1 MTDSAN
7 GNADAYK
14 DTVFLPKTDFPM
26 RGELPKKEPE
36 TVARWQQSDLYKKL
50 RETAAGRPKYVLH
63 DGPPYANGDIH
74 MGHALNKILKDV
86 INRSWQAMGYD
97 APYVPGWDC
106 HGLPIEWK
114 IEEKYRAEG
123 KNKDD
128 VAPLDFRAE
137 CRAFAQ
143 KWVDTQSA
151 QFQRLGVIG
160 DWKTPYL
167 TMTKPAEAQIVRE
180 IHKFLMNGL
189 LYKGVKPVMWSVVE
203 KTALAEAEVEYKEH
217 KSITVW
223 VKFPVAKACRALH
236 KLLGRSENSGEYVP
250 HEKPA
255 SVVIWTTTP
264 WTLPSNKAIACNP
277 ELTYVVIELTQDL
290 PDGRAHAG
298 ERFIVAED
306 LLHKFLSDT
315 KIAPEIINKSYTI
328 PGQMLVSDD
337 HLLQAESSYEF
348 PNGIT
353 CHHPLHG
360 QGYDYDIPMLAGDFV
375 TADAGTG
382 FVHIAP
388 SHGED
393 DYWLYMKHFGAK
405 DIPDNVTD
413 DGKYRDHVPLF
424 AGKEVLTQKGEMGD
438 GNFAVLK
445 ALDEAGNLLAKGSIR
460 HEYPHSWRSKAPLIF
475 RTTPQWFIAMDDK
488 RSDSPQTPNG
498 GNDQRTLRQTAL
510 DAIKE
515 TDWYPAKG
523 ETRITAMI
531 ENRPDWCISRQR
543 AWGVPIALFV
553 HKETDEPLRD
563 EAVLKRIAAAFEAE
577 GSDAWWQHDAQYF
590 LGTQYKAED
599 YTQIFDIVDVW
610 FESGSTHAF
619 VLGDTRTWPAFEG
632 VEKADLYLEGSDQH
646 RGWFHSS
653 LLESCGTNAHAPF
666 KGVLTH
672 GFVLEEKG
680 YKMSKSVGNVV
691 DPLQMMEQHGADII
705 RLWTMLSDYS
715 EDIRIGKE
723 TLKVTA
729 DLYRRL
735 RNTFRYLLGALDGLT
750 NEELIPAD
758 EYKNMPELERLML
771 HWLAEL
777 DQDVRGYVT
786 NYEFGKLA
794 HRLHNFC
801 ANELSAFYFDIRKDS
816 LYCDHPDDLR
826 RRACRTVMKEI
837 FSCLTAWL
845 APMLCFTAEEAWQHR
860 PQGVFGD
867 EESVHLRIFPEI
879 PKHWNNQALAFKW
892 HKIDKVRKSVLSAL
906 EEKRGNKTIGSSLEA
921 NITIY
926 LHPDDFDEKILGHV
940 NWAEICISSHA
951 SYKYASR
958 DEELPSTEELA
969 ATRKTDGVLVRIET
983 AEGCKCDRCWKI
995 LPEVG
1000 QDAAHKG
1007 LCARCADAVRKYA
1020 RKMAA

>member
-1 MTDSAN
+1 MSDSTHSNAP
-7 GNADAYK
+7 GNTDAYK

-36 TVARWQQSDLYKKL
+36 IVKRWQQADLYKKL
-50 RETAAGRPKYVLH
+50 RDGSAGRPKYVLH

-86 INRSWQAMGYD
+86 INRSWQSMGYD

-128 VAPLDFRAE
+128 VSPLDFRAE

-143 KWVDTQSA
+143 KWVDTQGQ

-223 VKFPVAKACRALH
+223 AKFPVVKCPNDPSLE
-236 KLLGRSENSGEYVP
+236 G
-250 HEKPA
+250 A

-264 WTLPSNKAIACNP
+264 WTLPSNRAIAYGEKINYAIYTVTAV
-277 ELTYVVIELTQDL
+277 EEGSKAKV
-290 PDGRAHAG
+290 G
-298 ERFIVAED
+298 ERIIVSAALAEG
-306 LLHKFLSDT
+306 FSESVMNSS
-315 KIAPEIINKSYTI
+315 KIKSWTEENEFKGSELAGTI
-328 PGQMLVSDD
+328 
-337 HLLQAESSYEF
+337 
-348 PNGIT
+348 
-353 CHHPLHG
+353 CHHPLRG
-360 QGYDYDIPMLAGDFV
+360 QGYDYDIPVLAGDFV
-375 TADAGTG
+375 TEDTGTG

-413 DGKYRDHVPLF
+413 DGKFRDHVPLF

-445 ALDEAGNLLAKGSIR
+445 ALDEAGGLLAKGSVR

-475 RTTPQWFIAMDDK
+475 RTTPQWFIAMDSREKDVAV
-488 RSDSPQTPNG
+488 TGNG
-498 GNDQRTLRQTAL
+498 GNDLPSLRTVAL
-510 DAIKE
+510 EAIKE
-515 TDWYPAKG
+515 TKWYPAKG

-543 AWGVPIALFV
+543 AWGVPIAVFV
-553 HKETDEPLRD
+553 DKKTDQPLRD
-563 EAVLKRIAAAFEAE
+563 EAVLTRIADAFEAE
-577 GSDAWWQHDAQYF
+577 GSDAWWKHDAQYF
-590 LGTQYKAED
+590 LGSKYKAED

-619 VLGDTRTWPAFEG
+619 VLGDTDTWPAFKG

-653 LLESCGTNAHAPF
+653 LLESCGTNSHAPF
-666 KGVLTH
+666 KAVLTH
-672 GFVLEEKG
+672 GFVLDEKG

-691 DPLQMMEQHGADII
+691 DPLEMMEQHGADII

-750 NEELIPAD
+750 ADELIPAS
-758 EYKNMPELERLML
+758 EYKNMPELERLVL

-777 DQDVRGYVT
+777 DEEIRGYVT
-786 NYEFGKLA
+786 NYEFGKMA

-801 ANELSAFYFDIRKDS
+801 ANELSAFYFRYPERQP
-816 LYCDHPDDLR
+816 LLR
-826 RRACRTVMKEI
+826 SPERY
-837 FSCLTAWL
+837 
-845 APMLCFTAEEAWQHR
+845 APPRLPH
-860 PQGVFGD
+860 GD
-867 EESVHLRIFPEI
+867 ERDFQLPRYMALTHAVLYSRRSMATPPARRVRQRRQRSPADI
-879 PKHWNNQALAFKW
+879 PGYSGNM
-892 HKIDKVRKSVLSAL
+892 
-906 EEKRGNKTIGSSLEA
+906 EK
-921 NITIY
+921 
-926 LHPDDFDEKILGHV
+926 
-940 NWAEICISSHA
+940 
-951 SYKYASR
+951 
-958 DEELPSTEELA
+958 
-969 ATRKTDGVLVRIET
+969 
-983 AEGCKCDRCWKI
+983 
-995 LPEVG
+995 
-1000 QDAAHKG
+1000 
-1007 LCARCADAVRKYA
+1007 
-1020 RKMAA
+1020 

>member
-1 MTDSAN
+1 MTESTTS
-7 GNADAYK
+7 NADAYK
-14 DTVFLPKTDFPM
+14 DTVFLPKTEFPM

-36 TVARWQQSDLYKKL
+36 TVKRWQSIDLYKKL
-50 RETAAGRPKYVLH
+50 RATSAGREKFILH

-86 INRSWQAMGYD
+86 INRSYQALGKD

-128 VAPLDFRAE
+128 VSPLAFRAE

-160 DWKTPYL
+160 DWATPYL

-223 VKFPVAKACRALH
+223 AKFPLRAWLQG
-236 KLLGRSENSGEYVP
+236 KKDKFDPENTSII
-250 HEKPA
+250 
-255 SVVIWTTTP
+255 IWTTTP
-264 WTLPSNKAIACNP
+264 WTLPSNRAIAHGNF
-277 ELTYVVIELTQDL
+277 TYAALKVK
-290 PDGRAHAG
+290 A
-298 ERFIVAED
+298 VAED
-306 LLHKFLSDT
+306 SRAKVGETLLVAEALAERLAADAKITEFEIVDT
-315 KIAPEIINKSYTI
+315 FEPSAFKGA
-328 PGQMLVSDD
+328 V
-337 HLLQAESSYEF
+337 AR
-348 PNGIT
+348 
-353 CHHPLHG
+353 HPLHG
-360 QGYDYDIPMLAGDFV
+360 QGYDFDVPVLAGDFV
-375 TADAGTG
+375 TTDAGTG

-393 DYWLYMKHFGAK
+393 DYWLYMKHFGAR

-413 DGKYRDHVPLF
+413 DGKFRDHVPLF

-445 ALDEAGNLLAKGSIR
+445 ALDEAGGLLAKGSVR

-475 RTTPQWFIAMDDK
+475 RTTPQWFIAMDEADI
-488 RSDSPQTPNG
+488 NG
-498 GNDQRTLRQTAL
+498 KKLRDVAL
-510 DAIKE
+510 AAIKD
-515 TDWYPAKG
+515 TTWYPAKG

-543 AWGVPIALFV
+543 SWGVPIALFV
-553 HKETDEPLRD
+553 NKATDEPLRD
-563 EAVLKRIAAAFEAE
+563 EDVLKRIGDAFETE
-577 GSDAWWQHDAQYF
+577 GSDAWWIHDAQFF
-590 LGTQYKAED
+590 LGDKYKADD
-599 YTQIFDIVDVW
+599 YHQIFDIVDVW
-610 FESGSTHAF
+610 FESGCTHAF
-619 VLGDTRTWPAFEG
+619 VLGDTKTWPAFKG
-632 VEKADLYLEGSDQH
+632 VKKADLYLEGSDQH

-653 LLESCGTNAHAPF
+653 LLESCGANGHAPF
-666 KGVLTH
+666 EAVLTH
-672 GFVLEEKG
+672 GFVLDEKG

-691 DPLQMMEQHGADII
+691 DPLEMMNVHGADII

-735 RNTFRYLLGALDGLT
+735 RNTFRYLLGALEGMDKT
-750 NEELIPAD
+750 ELIPAT
-758 EYKNMPELERLML
+758 EYQNMPELERLVL
-771 HWLAEL
+771 HWLSEL
-777 DQDVRGYVT
+777 DAEMRGYIA
-786 NYEFGKLA
+786 NYEFGRLA

-816 LYCDHPDDLR
+816 LYCDRPDDEK
-826 RRACRTVMKEI
+826 RRACRTVMTHI
-837 FSCLTAWL
+837 FDCLVTWL
-845 APMLCFTAEEAWQHR
+845 APMLCFTAEEAWAQR
-860 PQGVFGD
+860 PQGVFENAD
-867 EESVHLRIFPEI
+867 SVHLRTFPVI
-879 PKHWNNQALAFKW
+879 PADWKNPALAEKW
-892 HKIDKVRKSVLSAL
+892 TKIQDVRNVVLFSL
-906 EEKRGNKTIGSSLEA
+906 ETDRKEKIIGSSLEGQA
-921 NITIY
+921 EITVNTEFKNVFINI
-926 LHPDDFDEKILGHV
+926 DM
-940 NWAEICISSHA
+940 AEICITSKTKIEFSEEQKNFHA
-951 SYKYASR
+951 STTKAQ
-958 DEELPSTEELA
+958 
-969 ATRKTDGVLVRIET
+969 
-983 AEGCKCDRCWKI
+983 GCKCERCWKI

-1000 QDAAHKG
+1000 SDKEHKG
-1007 LCARCADAVRKYA
+1007 LCARCADAVRWYA
-1020 RKMAA
+1020 KRKMAA

>member
-1 MTDSAN
+1 MIFQGFLAIVPVTFLILMDCMMTDSAPGKTDVN
-7 GNADAYK
+7 SDDYK

-26 RGELPKKEPE
+26 RGELPKREPE
-36 TVARWQQSDLYKKL
+36 TVKRWQQDDLYGQL
-50 RETAAGRPKYVLH
+50 RAASNGKPKYVLH

-167 TMTKPAEAQIVRE
+167 TMTKKAEAQIVRE

-223 VKFPVAKACRALH
+223 VKFPIAQSKDAALN
-236 KLLGRSENSGEYVP
+236 G
-250 HEKPA
+250 A
-255 SVVIWTTTP
+255 AIVIWTTTP
-264 WTLPSNKAIACNP
+264 WTLPSNRAIAFG
-277 ELTYVVIELTQDL
+277 EKIEYAAYEVQS
-290 PDGRAHAG
+290 
-298 ERFIVAED
+298 VAEGARAKVGEV
-306 LLHKFLSDT
+306 LVLSKGLAEAVQKEA
-315 KIAPEIINKSYTI
+315 KIESWRVVKELK
-328 PGQMLVSDD
+328 GSDF
-337 HLLQAESSYEF
+337 A
-348 PNGIT
+348 GVI

-360 QGYDYDIPMLAGDFV
+360 QGYDYDIPLLAGDFV
-375 TADAGTG
+375 TEDTGTG
-382 FVHIAP
+382 FVHCAP

-405 DIPDNVTD
+405 DIPDNVSD
-413 DGKYRDHVPLF
+413 DGKFREHVPLF
-424 AGKEVLTQKGEMGD
+424 AGLEVLTQKGEMGD

-445 ALDEAGNLLAKGSIR
+445 ALDEAGGLLAKGSIR

-475 RTTPQWFIAMDDK
+475 RTTPQWFIAMDDAK
-488 RSDSPQTPNG
+488 IEG
-498 GNDQRTLRQTAL
+498 KTLRETAL
-510 DAIKE
+510 AAIKD
-515 TDWYPAKG
+515 THWYPAKG

-553 HKETDEPLRD
+553 NKQTDEPLRD
-563 EAVLKRIAAAFEAE
+563 EAVLKRISDAFEAE
-577 GSDAWWQHDAQYF
+577 GSDAWWSKDAQYF
-590 LGTQYKAED
+590 LGDQYKAED
-599 YTQIFDIVDVW
+599 YQQIFDIVDVW
-610 FESGSTHAF
+610 FESGSTHSF
-619 VLGDTRTWPAFEG
+619 VLGDTDTWPAFKG

-653 LLESCGTNAHAPF
+653 LLESCGTTGHAPF

-672 GFVLEEKG
+672 GFVLDEKG
-680 YKMSKSVGNVV
+680 YKMSKSLGNVI
-691 DPLQMMEQHGADII
+691 DPLLMMEQHGADII

-723 TLKVTA
+723 TLKVTG

-735 RNTFRYLLGALDGLT
+735 RNTYRYLLGALEGLST
-750 NEELIPAD
+750 DELIPRS
-758 EYKNMPELERLML
+758 EYQNMPELERLVL
-771 HWLAEL
+771 HWLSEL

-786 NYEFGKLA
+786 NYEFGRMA

-816 LYCDHPDDLR
+816 LYCDHESDLR

-837 FSCLTAWL
+837 FDCLVTWL
-845 APMLCFTAEEAWQHR
+845 SPMLCFTSEEAWQHR
-860 PQGVFGD
+860 PAGVFED
-867 EESVHLRIFPEI
+867 AKSVHMRSFPVI
-879 PKHWNNQALAFKW
+879 PVAWRDDDLAAKWEHVRNVRGLVMALLEPKRAE
-892 HKIDKVRKSVLSAL
+892 KV
-906 EEKRGNKTIGSSLEA
+906 IGSSLEA
-921 NITIY
+921 APLLTLDVETIKA
-926 LHPDDFDEKILGHV
+926 LDGVDM
-940 NWAEICISSHA
+940 AEISITSSVSIDQGA
-951 SYKYASR
+951 EADYKF
-958 DEELPSTEELA
+958 
-969 ATRKTDGVLVRIET
+969 RK
-983 AEGCKCDRCWKI
+983 AEGCKCERCWKI

-1020 RKMAA
+1020 RKLAA

>member
-1 MTDSAN
+1 MTDSTN
-7 GNADAYK
+7 SNADAYK
-14 DTVFLPKTDFPM
+14 DTVFLPKTEFPM

-36 TVARWQQSDLYKKL
+36 TVKRWQQADLYQKL
-50 RETAAGRPKYVLH
+50 RDASAGKPKYVLH

-86 INRSWQAMGYD
+86 INRSWQSMGYD

-128 VAPLDFRAE
+128 VDALTFRAE

-223 VKFPVAKACRALH
+223 VKFPVAKASDPALN
-236 KLLGRSENSGEYVP
+236 G
-250 HEKPA
+250 A

-264 WTLPSNKAIACNP
+264 WTLPSNRAIAYG
-277 ELTYVVIELTQDL
+277 EKITYAVYKVES
-290 PDGRAHAG
+290 
-298 ERFIVAED
+298 VAEGARAKAGD
-306 LLHKFLSDT
+306 LLVLSKGLAEAVQKEA
-315 KIAPEIINKSYTI
+315 KIESWSVLKELSGAALAGTI
-328 PGQMLVSDD
+328 
-337 HLLQAESSYEF
+337 
-348 PNGIT
+348 

-375 TADAGTG
+375 TEDTGTG
-382 FVHIAP
+382 FVHMAP

-405 DIPDNVTD
+405 DIPDNVSD
-413 DGKYRDHVPLF
+413 DGKFRDHVPLF

-445 ALDEAGNLLAKGSIR
+445 ALDEAGGLLSKGSIR

-475 RTTPQWFIAMDDK
+475 RTTPQWFIAMDTREDVAGNGK
-488 RSDSPQTPNG
+488 G
-498 GNDQRTLRQTAL
+498 GNDLPSLRTVAL
-510 DAIKE
+510 ESIKE
-515 TDWYPAKG
+515 TKWYPAKG

-531 ENRPDWCISRQR
+531 EQRPDWCISRQR

-553 HKETDEPLRD
+553 NKATDVPLRD
-563 EAVLKRIAAAFEAE
+563 QDVLTRIADAFETE

-590 LGTQYKAED
+590 LGDKYKAED

-619 VLGDTRTWPAFEG
+619 VLGDTKTWPAFKG

-653 LLESCGTNAHAPF
+653 LLESCGTNSHAPF
-666 KGVLTH
+666 KAVLTH
-672 GFVLEEKG
+672 GFVLDEKG

-691 DPLQMMEQHGADII
+691 DPLVMMEQHGADII

-735 RNTFRYLLGALDGLT
+735 RNTFRYLLGALEGLSK
-750 NEELIPAD
+750 EELVTAS
-758 EYKNMPELERLML
+758 EYKNMPELERLVL
-771 HWLAEL
+771 HWLSEL
-777 DQDVRGYVT
+777 DGDIRGYVT
-786 NYEFGKLA
+786 NYEFGKMA

-816 LYCDHPDDLR
+816 LYCDHTDDMR
-826 RRACRTVMKEI
+826 RRACRTVMMHI
-837 FSCLTAWL
+837 FDCLVTWL
-845 APMLCFTAEEAWQHR
+845 APMLCFTTEEAWQHR
-860 PQGVFGD
+860 PQAVFGK
-867 EESVHLRIFPEI
+867 EESIHMRNFPTI
-879 PKHWNNQALAFKW
+879 PSEWKDDALAAKW
-892 HKIDKVRKSVLSAL
+892 DTVRDVRSQVMALLEPKRAEKV
-906 EEKRGNKTIGSSLEA
+906 IGSSLEA
-921 NITIY
+921 APALKLDADSLKAITGI
-926 LHPDDFDEKILGHV
+926 DM
-940 NWAEICISSHA
+940 AETCITSQVEISAAAEA
-951 SYKYASR
+951 SYEFK
-958 DEELPSTEELA
+958 
-969 ATRKTDGVLVRIET
+969 K
-983 AEGCKCDRCWKI
+983 AEGCKCERCWKV

-1000 QDAAHKG
+1000 QDKEHKG
-1007 LCARCADAVRKYA
+1007 LCARCAEAVRKYA
-1020 RKMAA
+1020 KKLAA

>member
-1 MTDSAN
+1 MSDSTNSNAP
-7 GNADAYK
+7 GNTDAYK

-26 RGELPKKEPE
+26 RGELPKREPE
-36 TVARWQQSDLYKKL
+36 TVKRWQQADLYKKL
-50 RETAAGRPKYVLH
+50 RETSAGRPKYVLH

-128 VAPLDFRAE
+128 ISPLDFRAE

-160 DWKTPYL
+160 DWDTPYL

-223 VKFPVAKACRALH
+223 VKFPVAKASDPALN
-236 KLLGRSENSGEYVP
+236 G
-250 HEKPA
+250 A

-264 WTLPSNKAIACNP
+264 WTLPSNRAIAYG
-277 ELTYVVIELTQDL
+277 EKIGYAVYTVTEIE
-290 PDGRAHAG
+290 DGSRTKIG
-298 ERFIVAED
+298 ERLIVSEALADDMKDSVKEIAKIKSWTLDKKFKGAD
-306 LLHKFLSDT
+306 LAGT
-315 KIAPEIINKSYTI
+315 VCA
-328 PGQMLVSDD
+328 
-337 HLLQAESSYEF
+337 
-348 PNGIT
+348 
-353 CHHPLHG
+353 HPLSGH
-360 QGYDYDIPMLAGDFV
+360 GYDYDIPMLAGDFV
-375 TADAGTG
+375 TEDTGTG

-405 DIPDNVTD
+405 DIPDNVSD

-445 ALDEAGNLLAKGSIR
+445 ALDEAGGLLAKGSVR

-475 RTTPQWFIAMDDK
+475 RTTPQWFIAMDDREK
-488 RSDSPQTPNG
+488 DVAVTGNG
-498 GNDQRTLRQTAL
+498 GNDLPSLRDVAL
-510 DAIKE
+510 EAIKE
-515 TDWYPAKG
+515 TKWYPAKG

-543 AWGVPIALFV
+543 AWGVPIAVFV
-553 HKETDEPLRD
+553 DKKTDQPLRD
-563 EAVLKRIAAAFEAE
+563 QDALTRIADAFEAE
-577 GSDAWWQHDAQYF
+577 GSDAWWKHDAQYF
-590 LGTQYKAED
+590 LGDKYKAED

-619 VLGDTRTWPAFEG
+619 VLGDTKTWPAFKG

-653 LLESCGTNAHAPF
+653 LLESCGTNIHAPF
-666 KGVLTH
+666 KAVLTH
-672 GFVLEEKG
+672 GFVLDEKG

-691 DPLQMMEQHGADII
+691 DPLEMMEQHGADII

-750 NEELIPAD
+750 ADELIPAS
-758 EYKNMPELERLML
+758 EYKTMPELERLVL

-777 DQDVRGYVT
+777 DEEIRGYVT
-786 NYEFGKLA
+786 NYEFGKMA

-816 LYCDHPDDLR
+816 LYCDHPDDMR

-837 FSCLTAWL
+837 FNCLVTWL
-845 APMLCFTAEEAWQHR
+845 SPMLCFTTEEAWSHR
-860 PQGVFGD
+860 PQGVFGKED
-867 EESVHLRIFPEI
+867 SIHLRTFPEI
-879 PKHWNNQALAFKW
+879 PASWKNDALAVKW
-892 HKIDKVRKSVLSAL
+892 DAVRDVRAQVMALLEPKRAEKV
-906 EEKRGNKTIGSSLEA
+906 IGSSLEA
-921 NITIY
+921 APSLTLDATTIAALSGLDLAEISITSQIKISEGTESRY
-926 LHPDDFDEKILGHV
+926 AFDE
-940 NWAEICISSHA
+940 
-951 SYKYASR
+951 
-958 DEELPSTEELA
+958 
-969 ATRKTDGVLVRIET
+969 
-983 AEGCKCDRCWKI
+983 AEGCKCERCWKI

-1000 QDAAHKG
+1000 QDKEHKG
-1007 LCARCADAVRKYA
+1007 LCTRCAEAVRKYA
-1020 RKMAA
+1020 KKMAA

>member
-1 MTDSAN
+1 MTDS
-7 GNADAYK
+7 NAPGTTDLYK
-14 DTVFLPKTDFPM
+14 DTVFLPRTDFPM
-26 RGELPKKEPE
+26 RGELPKREPE
-36 TVARWQQSDLYKKL
+36 TVMHWKHNDLYSKL
-50 RETAAGRPKYVLH
+50 RAQAAGRPKYILH

-128 VAPLDFRAE
+128 VSPLDFRAE

-143 KWVDTQSA
+143 KWVDTQAA

-160 DWKTPYL
+160 DWKNPYL
-167 TMTKPAEAQIVRE
+167 TMTKKAEAQIVRE

-223 VKFPVAKACRALH
+223 VKFPVAKASDEALT
-236 KLLGRSENSGEYVP
+236 G
-250 HEKPA
+250 A

-264 WTLPSNKAIACNP
+264 WTLPSNRAIAYGEKIDYAVYEVQSVSEGARAKAGDRLIVSKGLAEAVQKEAKIESWIIVK
-277 ELTYVVIELTQDL
+277 EL
-290 PDGRAHAG
+290 PGAAFAG
-298 ERFIVAED
+298 TV
-306 LLHKFLSDT
+306 
-315 KIAPEIINKSYTI
+315 
-328 PGQMLVSDD
+328 
-337 HLLQAESSYEF
+337 
-348 PNGIT
+348 

-375 TADAGTG
+375 TEDTGTG
-382 FVHIAP
+382 FVHCAP

-405 DIPDNVTD
+405 DIPDNVSD
-413 DGKYRDHVPLF
+413 DGKFRDHVPLF

-445 ALDEAGNLLAKGSIR
+445 ALDEAGGLLGKGSIR

-475 RTTPQWFIAMDDK
+475 RTTPQWFIAMDD
-488 RSDSPQTPNG
+488 RRIAARG
-498 GNDQRTLRQTAL
+498 GSGNNDQRSLRETAL

-515 TDWYPAKG
+515 TNWYPAKG

-553 HKETDEPLRD
+553 NKQTDEPLRD
-563 EAVLKRIAAAFEAE
+563 EAVLKRISDAFEAE
-577 GSDAWWQHDAQYF
+577 GSDAWWSHDAQYF
-590 LGTQYKAED
+590 LGDQYKAED
-599 YTQIFDIVDVW
+599 YQQIFDIVDVW
-610 FESGSTHAF
+610 FESGSTHSF
-619 VLGDTRTWPAFEG
+619 VLGDTETWPAFKG

-653 LLESCGTNAHAPF
+653 LLESCGTNGHAPF

-672 GFVLEEKG
+672 GFVLDEKG
-680 YKMSKSVGNVV
+680 YKMSKSLGNVV
-691 DPLQMMEQHGADII
+691 DPLEMMGQHGADII

-723 TLKVTA
+723 TLKVTG

-735 RNTFRYLLGALDGLT
+735 RNTYRYLLGALEGLSA
-750 NEELIPAD
+750 EELIPRSD
-758 EYKNMPELERLML
+758 YKNMPELERLVL

-786 NYEFGKLA
+786 NYDFGRMA

-801 ANELSAFYFDIRKDS
+801 ANELSALYFDVRKDS

-837 FSCLTAWL
+837 FDCLVSWL
-845 APMLCFTAEEAWQHR
+845 SPMLCFTSEEAWQHR
-860 PQGVFGD
+860 PRAVFGN
-867 EESVHLRIFPEI
+867 EESVHMRSFPEI
-879 PKHWNNQALAFKW
+879 PADWRDEA
-892 HKIDKVRKSVLSAL
+892 LSAKWDHVRAVRGLVMAML
-906 EEKRGNKTIGSSLEA
+906 EPKRAEKVIGSSLEA
-921 NITIY
+921 APVLTLDVHSIKALAGVDLAEISITSQITINQGT
-926 LHPDDFDEKILGHV
+926 LPDYQFQK
-940 NWAEICISSHA
+940 
-951 SYKYASR
+951 
-958 DEELPSTEELA
+958 
-969 ATRKTDGVLVRIET
+969 
-983 AEGCKCDRCWKI
+983 AEGCKCERCWKI

-1000 QDAAHKG
+1000 QDAEHKG
-1007 LCARCADAVRKYA
+1007 LCARCAEAVRRFVKK
-1020 RKMAA
+1020 RAA

>member
-1 MTDSAN
+1 MSDSTHSNAP
-7 GNADAYK
+7 GNTDAYK

-36 TVARWQQSDLYKKL
+36 IVKRWQQADLYKKL
-50 RETAAGRPKYVLH
+50 RDGSAGRPKYVLH

-86 INRSWQAMGYD
+86 INRSWQSMGYD

-128 VAPLDFRAE
+128 VSPLDFRAE

-143 KWVDTQSA
+143 KWVDTQGQ

-223 VKFPVAKACRALH
+223 AKFPVVKCPNDPSLE
-236 KLLGRSENSGEYVP
+236 G
-250 HEKPA
+250 A

-264 WTLPSNKAIACNP
+264 WTLPSNRAIAYGEKINYAIYTVTAV
-277 ELTYVVIELTQDL
+277 EEGSKAKV
-290 PDGRAHAG
+290 G
-298 ERFIVAED
+298 ERIIVSAALAEG
-306 LLHKFLSDT
+306 FSESVMNSS
-315 KIAPEIINKSYTI
+315 KIKSWTEENEFKGSELAGTI
-328 PGQMLVSDD
+328 
-337 HLLQAESSYEF
+337 
-348 PNGIT
+348 
-353 CHHPLHG
+353 CHHPLRG
-360 QGYDYDIPMLAGDFV
+360 QGYDYDIPVLAGDFV
-375 TADAGTG
+375 TEDTGTG

-413 DGKYRDHVPLF
+413 DGKFRDHVPLF

-445 ALDEAGNLLAKGSIR
+445 ALDEAGGLLAKGSVR

-475 RTTPQWFIAMDDK
+475 RTTPQWFIAMDSREKDVAV
-488 RSDSPQTPNG
+488 TGNG
-498 GNDQRTLRQTAL
+498 GNDLPSLRTVAL
-510 DAIKE
+510 EAIKE
-515 TDWYPAKG
+515 TKWYPAKG

-543 AWGVPIALFV
+543 AWGVPIAVFV
-553 HKETDEPLRD
+553 DKKTDQPLRD
-563 EAVLKRIAAAFEAE
+563 EAVLTRIADAFEAE
-577 GSDAWWQHDAQYF
+577 GSDAWWKHDAQYF
-590 LGTQYKAED
+590 LGSKYKAED

-619 VLGDTRTWPAFEG
+619 VLGDTDTWPAFKG

-653 LLESCGTNAHAPF
+653 LLESCGTNSHAPF
-666 KGVLTH
+666 KAVLTH
-672 GFVLEEKG
+672 GFVLDEKG

-691 DPLQMMEQHGADII
+691 DPLEMMEQHGADII

-750 NEELIPAD
+750 ADELIPAS
-758 EYKNMPELERLML
+758 EYKNMPELERLVL

-777 DQDVRGYVT
+777 DEEIRGYVT
-786 NYEFGKLA
+786 NYEFGKMA

-816 LYCDHPDDLR
+816 LYCDHPSDMR

-837 FSCLTAWL
+837 FNCLVTWL
-845 APMLCFTAEEAWQHR
+845 SPMLCFTAEEAWQHR
-860 PQGVFGD
+860 PQGVFD
-867 EESVHLRIFPEI
+867 NADSVHQLTFPVI
-879 PKHWNNQALAFKW
+879 PATWKNDTLSRKWDTVRSVRSAVMLAIEP
-892 HKIDKVRKSVLSAL
+892 HRA
-906 EEKRGNKTIGSSLEA
+906 NKTIGSSLEA
-921 NITIY
+921 SPSVIIY
-926 LHPDDFDEKILGHV
+926 SKDILSDISGMDL
-940 NWAEICISSHA
+940 AEICIVSDTKIVNETSNDLASTIKNESS
-951 SYKYASR
+951 
-958 DEELPSTEELA
+958 L
-969 ATRKTDGVLVRIET
+969 DGHSEDGFSGLKVT
-983 AEGCKCDRCWKI
+983 FSKSEGCKCERCWKI

-1000 QDAAHKG
+1000 QDKEHKG
-1007 LCARCADAVRKYA
+1007 LCARCAEAVRKYA
-1020 RKMAA
+1020 KKLAA

>member
-1 MTDSAN
+1 MTDSPAS
-7 GNADAYK
+7 NADAYK
-14 DTVFLPKTDFPM
+14 DTVFLPKTEFPM

-36 TVARWQQSDLYKKL
+36 TVKRWQSIDLYKKL
-50 RETAAGRPKYVLH
+50 RETSAGREKFILH

-86 INRSWQAMGYD
+86 INRSYQALGKD

-128 VAPLDFRAE
+128 VSPLDFRAE

-143 KWVDTQSA
+143 KWVDTQSQ

-223 VKFPVAKACRALH
+223 VKFPIVKCPNRPSLE
-236 KLLGRSENSGEYVP
+236 G
-250 HEKPA
+250 A

-264 WTLPSNKAIACNP
+264 WTLPSNRAIAYGEIKYGLYEVVSVEEDSKAI
-277 ELTYVVIELTQDL
+277 V
-290 PDGRAHAG
+290 G
-298 ERFIVAED
+298 ERLLLAEG
-306 LLHKFLSDT
+306 L
-315 KIAPEIINKSYTI
+315 
-328 PGQMLVSDD
+328 
-337 HLLQAESSYEF
+337 AESVKSAAKISELKQLDSWGQQASIGDGSDGYF
-348 PNGIT
+348 VGTI
-353 CHHPLHG
+353 CAHPLRG

-375 TADAGTG
+375 TEDTGTG

-393 DYWLYMKHFGAK
+393 DYWLYMKHFGAR

-413 DGKYRDHVPLF
+413 DGKFRDHVPLF

-445 ALDEAGNLLAKGSIR
+445 ALDEAGGLLAKGSVR

-475 RTTPQWFIAMDDK
+475 RTTPQWFIAMDDRK
-488 RSDSPQTPNG
+488 ISAKDGAGSTG
-498 GNDQRTLRQTAL
+498 SNDQRTLRETAL

-515 TDWYPAKG
+515 TTWYPAKG

-543 AWGVPIALFV
+543 AWGVPIAVFV
-553 HKETDEPLRD
+553 DKKTDTPLRD
-563 EAVLKRIAAAFEAE
+563 EAVLKRIADAFEAE
-577 GSDAWWQHDAQYF
+577 GSDAWWQHDAQFF
-590 LGTQYKAED
+590 LGDKYKAED
-599 YTQIFDIVDVW
+599 YQQIFDIVDVW

-619 VLGDTRTWPAFEG
+619 VLGDTQTWPAFEG

-653 LLESCGTNAHAPF
+653 LLESCGTKAHAPF
-666 KGVLTH
+666 KAVLTH
-672 GFVLEEKG
+672 GFVLDEKG

-691 DPLQMMEQHGADII
+691 DPLEMMEQHGADII

-735 RNTFRYLLGALDGLT
+735 RNTFRYLLGALEGMDKA
-750 NEELIPAD
+750 ELIPVS
-758 EYKNMPELERLML
+758 EYKDMPELERLVL

-777 DQDVRGYVT
+777 DEEIRGYIT

-794 HRLHNFC
+794 HRLHNVC

-816 LYCDHPDDLR
+816 LYCDRPDDEK
-826 RRACRTVMKEI
+826 RRACRTVMLHI
-837 FSCLTAWL
+837 FDCLVTWL
-845 APMLCFTAEEAWQHR
+845 APMLCFTAEEAWSHR
-860 PQGVFGD
+860 PQGILEDVD
-867 EESVHLRIFPEI
+867 SVHLRTFPEI
-879 PKHWNNQALAFKW
+879 PANWKNPALAAKW
-892 HKIDKVRKSVLSAL
+892 ETIRNVRSEVMASIEPHRAQ
-906 EEKRGNKTIGSSLEA
+906 KTIGSSLEA
-921 NITIY
+921 SLSITIY
-926 LHPDDFDEKILGHV
+926 SKDILVDLSEIDLTEVCIVSNIGIIDETHKDLSGT
-940 NWAEICISSHA
+940 ISTQ
-951 SYKYASR
+951 
-958 DEELPSTEELA
+958 PSIQSQTEEQFKGL
-969 ATRKTDGVLVRIET
+969 KIDFKKS
-983 AEGCKCDRCWKI
+983 EGCKCERCWKI

-1000 QDAAHKG
+1000 QDKEHKG
-1007 LCARCADAVRKYA
+1007 LCARCADAVRWYA
-1020 RKMAA
+1020 RKKIAA

>member
-1 MTDSAN
+1 MTDSTHAQ
-7 GNADAYK
+7 ADAYK
-14 DTVFLPKTDFPM
+14 DSVFLPKTDFPM

-36 TVARWQQSDLYKKL
+36 TVKRWQSMDLYKKL
-50 RETAAGRPKYVLH
+50 RETSAGREKFILH

-86 INRSWQAMGYD
+86 INRSYQALGHD

-114 IEEKYRAEG
+114 IEEKYRADG

-128 VAPLDFRAE
+128 VSPLDFRAE

-143 KWVDTQSA
+143 KWVDTQSQ

-167 TMTKPAEAQIVRE
+167 TMTNRAEAQIVRE

-217 KSITVW
+217 KSITCW
-223 VKFPVAKACRALH
+223 VKFPLVHRKSSATGDFADR
-236 KLLGRSENSGEYVP
+236 
-250 HEKPA
+250 A

-264 WTLPSNKAIACNP
+264 WTLPSNRAIAFGKDIRYGFFEVKSVKANSKAKKGEKLIFAMSLKESVKEAALID
-277 ELTYVVIELTQDL
+277 ELE
-290 PDGRAHAG
+290 
-298 ERFIVAED
+298 
-306 LLHKFLSDT
+306 LLHEAK
-315 KIAPEIINKSYTI
+315 
-328 PGQMLVSDD
+328 GQIFEG
-337 HLLQAESSYEF
+337 A
-348 PNGIT
+348 I

-360 QGYDYDIPMLAGDFV
+360 KGYDDDIRMLAGDFV
-375 TADAGTG
+375 TEDTGTG

-413 DGKYRDHVPLF
+413 DGKFRDTVHLF
-424 AGKEVLTQKGEMGD
+424 ENMEVLTQKGEIGE

-445 ALDEAGNLLAKGSIR
+445 ELDKAGGLLAKGSLR

-475 RTTPQWFIAMDDK
+475 RTTPQWFIAMDDREK
-488 RSDSPQTPNG
+488 DVAVTGNG
-498 GNDQRTLRQTAL
+498 GNDLPSLRDVAL
-510 DAIKE
+510 EAIKD
-515 TDWYPAKG
+515 TKWYPAKG

-543 AWGVPIALFV
+543 AWGVPIAVFV
-553 HKETDEPLRD
+553 NKKTDEPLRD
-563 EAVLKRIAAAFEAE
+563 EAVLKRIADAFEIE
-577 GSDAWWQHDAQYF
+577 GSDAWWKHDAQYF
-590 LGTQYKAED
+590 LGDQYKAED
-599 YTQIFDIVDVW
+599 YNQIFDIVDVW

-619 VLGDTRTWPAFEG
+619 VLGDTKTWPAFEG

-653 LLESCGTNAHAPF
+653 LLESCGTNSHAPF
-666 KGVLTH
+666 KAVLTH
-672 GFVLEEKG
+672 GFVLDEKG

-691 DPLQMMEQHGADII
+691 DPLEMMEQHGADII

-750 NEELIPAD
+750 ADELIPES
-758 EYKNMPELERLML
+758 EYKNMPELERLVL

-777 DQDVRGYVT
+777 DEEIRGHVAH
-786 NYEFGKLA
+786 YEFGKLA

-801 ANELSAFYFDIRKDS
+801 ANDLSAFYFDIRKDR
-816 LYCDHPDDLR
+816 LYCDRPDSFE
-826 RRACRTVMKEI
+826 RRATRTVMLRI
-837 FSCLTAWL
+837 FECLVTWL
-845 APMLCFTAEEAWQHR
+845 APMLCFTAEEAWSHR
-860 PQGVFGD
+860 PQGVLENVD
-867 EESVHLRIFPEI
+867 SVHLRTFPVI
-879 PKHWNNQALAFKW
+879 PAEWKNDSLATKWNT
-892 HKIDKVRKSVLSAL
+892 VRSVRSAVMHAI
-906 EEKRGNKTIGSSLEA
+906 EPHRANKTIGSSLEA
-921 NITIY
+921 SPSITVY
-926 LHPDDFDEKILGHV
+926 SKDILSNLAGIDL
-940 NWAEICISSHA
+940 AEICIVSNANITSKPENDLSDA
-951 SYKYASR
+951 IKNDQSIESY
-958 DEELPSTEELA
+958 TEDQFHGLKIDFQES
-969 ATRKTDGVLVRIET
+969 D
-983 AEGCKCDRCWKI
+983 GCKCERCWKI

-1000 QDAAHKG
+1000 QDKEHKG
-1007 LCARCADAVRKYA
+1007 LCARCADAVRWYT
-1020 RKMAA
+1020 RKKIAA